1 MAAVERRVATQ
12 LVGKSYALA
21 APLEPSQSEPAVLL
35 DTITPEALGVRG
47 FYLDHTGSPQRH
59 RATMCQPLRWLGYK
73 LACLLHE
80 FRPICVCATT
90 GFERDFQVAAGELA
104 AEPVRPLSVSEGTM
118 QQVLAFHGL
127 YGGWQSWS
135 GIPKKCAVRCS
146 IRQFCRDSTD
156 GLEEVRL
163 YWNWARGQHVVNKC
177 AW

>member
-59 RATMCQPLRWLGYK
+59 RATICQPLRWLGYK

-80 FRPICVCATT
+80 FRPICVCA
-90 GFERDFQVAAGELA
+90 R
-104 AEPVRPLSVSEGTM
+104 
-118 QQVLAFHGL
+118 QVLSAIFRSQPASWLQNQFGL
-127 YGGWQSWS
+127 
-135 GIPKKCAVRCS
+135 
-146 IRQFCRDSTD
+146 
-156 GLEEVRL
+156 
-163 YWNWARGQHVVNKC
+163 
-177 AW
+177 